1 MKKLNLSFAML
12 ALFMG
17 AASSSCNAKQPTE
30 NTLESQQTEQKQP
43 EMAVNENPNWNK
55 EDGLYAEFNTS
66 KGKIVCK
73 LEMDKTPISVANFVS
88 LAEGNNPKATVNKGK
103 PFYDGLTFHR
113 VIANFMIQGG
123 DPQGNGS
130 GGPGYSFADEID
142 ATLKHVGPGILSM
155 ANAGPGTNGS
165 QFFITHVA
173 TPWLDGKHTVFGS
186 VVEGQA
192 IVNAVAQG
200 DKIESLKIIRIGDA
214 AKKFDAA
221 NTFAKGDQ
229 LLKEK
234 AAATAKLDAETWEK
248 NVKEKYPK
256 AIKTASGL
264 YYVIDQEGKGA
275 KANKGQTVVA
285 HYTGTFWDGQKF
297 DSSLD
302 RGQPFEFVLGQG
314 QVIQGWDEGF
324 GLFKVG
330 SKGKLLIPYNLAYGE
345 KGYPGAIPPKSNLV
359 FEVEMLGVK

>member
-1 MKKLNLSFAML
+1 MKKLNLSVMML
-12 ALFMG
+12 ALFLG
-17 AASSSCNAKQPTE
+17 ATSSSCSAKQPTE
-30 NTLESQQTEQKQP
+30 NTLENQQKEQKQSA
-43 EMAVNENPNWNK
+43 MAVNENPNWSK
-55 EDGLYAEFNTS
+55 EDGMYAEFNTS

-73 LEMDKTPISVANFVS
+73 LEMDKTPITVANFVS
-88 LAEGNNPKATVNKGK
+88 LAEGNNPKTTVNKGK

-142 ATLKHVGPGILSM
+142 PTLKHVGPGILSM

-192 IVNAVAQG
+192 IVNTVAQG
-200 DKIESLKIIRIGDA
+200 DKIQSLKIIRIGDIARKFEA
-214 AKKFDAA
+214 AK
-221 NTFAKGDQ
+221 TFEKGDQ
-229 LLKEK
+229 VLKEK
-234 AAATAKLDAETWEK
+234 AAAAAKLDAESFAK
-248 NVKEKYPK
+248 KVKDKYPS
-256 AIKTASGL
+256 AIKTATGL
-264 YYVIDQEGKGA
+264 YYVVDKEGTGA
-275 KANKGQTVVA
+275 KATKGQTVVA
-285 HYTGTFWDGQKF
+285 HYTGTLWDGQKF

-302 RGQPFEFVLGQG
+302 RGQPFEFQLGLG
-314 QVIQGWDEGF
+314 RVIAGWDEGF
-324 GLFKVG
+324 GLFQVG
-330 SKGKLLIPYNLAYGE
+330 AKGKLIIPYNLAYGE
-345 KGYPGAIPPKSNLV
+345 QGYPGAIPPKADLV